1 MLNHSGGARWSL
13 WAKAGA
19 VGNGAAVVHG
29 KPAGAASAASST
41 NPPCGA
47 RDWAGPVEVSRV
59 HAQPVS
65 PQSPELAPKQLGV
78 HALAFVA
85 KPEQLPERT
94 SHLARM
100 GYDERYS

>member
-1 MLNHSGGARWSL
+1 MLIHSGRARWSL
-13 WAKAGA
+13 WSKAGA
-19 VGNGAAVVHG
+19 VGKGAAVVQG

-41 NPPCGA
+41 NPRRCIRWLA
-47 RDWAGPVEVSRV
+47 CRSEVLRV
-59 HAQPVS
+59 RVQPVA
-65 PQSPELAPKQLGV
+65 PLSPELAPEQLGV

-100 GYDERYS
+100 GYDERHS